1 MSQWKKILYP
11 LILLLVA
18 LLLDGVLTAQ
28 LKAVFSTDV
37 GTIVPRLTVLVLLIL
52 SFYLSF
58 KHIIWLSLIMGFLY
72 DSYYTGYLGI
82 YMATFTLIAYVILQL
97 RSYFKPNLLIYV
109 LLSIIVITLLEFFV
123 FGVYRAINITQLSM
137 QLFIVERLG
146 ISLLF
151 NGIMML
157 IIGYPVDKI
166 GQKVVQKEEMRFKR

>member
-1 MSQWKKILYP
+1 MI
-11 LILLLVA
+11 
-18 LLLDGVLTAQ
+18 
-28 LKAVFSTDV
+28 
-37 GTIVPRLTVLVLLIL
+37 
-52 SFYLSF
+52 
-58 KHIIWLSLIMGFLY
+58 
-72 DSYYTGYLGI
+72 
-82 YMATFTLIAYVILQL
+82 
-97 RSYFKPNLLIYV
+97 NLLIYV